1 MLTQPHPLLLS
12 QRSLRCFPL
21 NHSPTPRPRPS
32 MVLRRGSK
40 EGTNPAAL
48 AAAWARTGL
57 VLTPPPTHPGRRI
70 YLEKKAP
77 GREREGKRSY
87 GLRVWDP
94 PGCPERSAGSRGG
107 VLRCA
112 ERGGTPGAGCTARS
126 PSGILVSLGPGAPL
140 RAASGLTWPLRT
152 RRYRGRSL
160 PSLPAGGSPASPHLP
175 LCVLRLS
182 HYLYLASPS
191 SVPPSVSRRDGH
203 LSRSLG
209 LPLCPGCRSPSLFQL
224 LLCTIFLG
232 STYIR

>member
-1 MLTQPHPLLLS
+1 MEKRLLGGRGRGG
-12 QRSLRCFPL
+12 RS
-21 NHSPTPRPRPS
+21 H
-32 MVLRRGSK
+32 
-40 EGTNPAAL
+40 
-48 AAAWARTGL
+48 
-57 VLTPPPTHPGRRI
+57 
-70 YLEKKAP
+70 
-77 GREREGKRSY
+77 
-87 GLRVWDP
+87 GLRAWDS
-94 PGCPERSAGSRGG
+94 PGCPERSADSRGG

-126 PSGILVSLGPGAPL
+126 PSGILASLGPGAPL

-152 RRYRGRSL
+152 RSYRGRSL

-209 LPLCPGCRSPSLFQL
+209 LSLCPGCRLPSLFQL
-224 LLCTIFLG
+224 LFCPPQTCVPG
-232 STYIR
+232 SLSSRL